1 MILLSFGSHI
11 LLQTLILLAGN
22 TDCLLLYS
30 KYGRYFLNPASNENK
45 LIYFSLNFSERN
57 KIDDSMVVESSVL
70 KSRGSWKEQEF
81 LETLDNVWNFS

>member
-22 TDCLLLYS
+22 TDYLLLYS
-30 KYGRYFLNPASNENK
+30 KYGRYFLNPASNENN

-57 KIDDSMVVESSVL
+57 TIHDSMVVESSVL
-70 KSRGSWKEQEF
+70 KSMRSWKE
-81 LETLDNVWNFS
+81 